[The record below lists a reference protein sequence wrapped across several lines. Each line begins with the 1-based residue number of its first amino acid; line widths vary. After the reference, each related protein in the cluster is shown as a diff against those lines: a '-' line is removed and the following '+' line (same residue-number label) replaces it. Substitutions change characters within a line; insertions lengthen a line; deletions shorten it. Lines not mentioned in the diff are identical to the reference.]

1 MFLEFRRSIKKV
13 QLNIFL
19 INLDMFNQRKLS
31 TVSALNSVFSKNL
44 HFLTESIFDTRVL
57 GKEKRT
63 QYHAIIASG
72 AKLEV
77 LKCD

>member
-1 MFLEFRRSIKKV
+1 MFLEFRRSIKMV

-63 QYHAIIASG
+63 QYHTIIAI
-72 AKLEV
+72 
-77 LKCD
+77 